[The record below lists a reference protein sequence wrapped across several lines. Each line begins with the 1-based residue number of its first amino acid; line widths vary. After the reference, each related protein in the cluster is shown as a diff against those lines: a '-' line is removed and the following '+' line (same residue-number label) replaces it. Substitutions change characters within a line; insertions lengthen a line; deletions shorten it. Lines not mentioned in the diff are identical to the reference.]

1 MSDLRELYQEV
12 IIDHNRHP
20 RNFYKMEDA
29 TQHIDGINPL
39 CGDKITIYLKVVDNI
54 IQEASFQGTGCAIS
68 IASASLMTDSLP
80 GKTIQFVEA
89 IFKKFHDFITA
100 ADKPTDTEEL
110 GKLNVLGGVREYPAR
125 IKCATLAWHAL
136 HAALNE
142 SSEPVSTEDKPL

>member
-29 TQHIDGINPL
+29 TQQIDGINPL
-39 CGDKITIYLKVVDNI
+39 CGDKITIYLKVVDNV

-100 ADKPTDTEEL
+100 TDKPTNTEEL
-110 GKLNVLGGVREYPAR
+110 GKLNVLGGVRDYPAR

-142 SSEPVSTEDKPL
+142 SSEPVSTEDKSL